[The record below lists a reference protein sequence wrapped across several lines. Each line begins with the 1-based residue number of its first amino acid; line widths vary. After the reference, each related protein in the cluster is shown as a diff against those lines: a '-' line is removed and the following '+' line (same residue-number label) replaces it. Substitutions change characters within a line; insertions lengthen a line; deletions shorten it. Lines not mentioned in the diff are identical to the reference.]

1 MASQRTTC
9 EPSDAEERHGRKTQI
24 PPSWPAGRTPAPPRR
39 LGTEATLSHARP
51 PALPY
56 DTLRSHA
63 LKPEMDFVN
72 SNLIQIPPFSFT
84 LTTLINDLVYT
95 IQPRTKCTAELLD
108 SLLNHTNPVPLVLP
122 EFKSLVDKGL
132 RERSGTRARSVG
144 S

>member
-1 MASQRTTC
+1 MSQVMLRRGTAGRPRSRPPGPPDARPRRHAVW
-9 EPSDAEERHGRKTQI
+9 EPR
-24 PPSWPAGRTPAPPRR
+24 PPSRT
-39 LGTEATLSHARP
+39 

-72 SNLIQIPPFSFT
+72 FNLVQIPPFSFT

-132 RERSGTRARSVG
+132 REGSGTRARSVG